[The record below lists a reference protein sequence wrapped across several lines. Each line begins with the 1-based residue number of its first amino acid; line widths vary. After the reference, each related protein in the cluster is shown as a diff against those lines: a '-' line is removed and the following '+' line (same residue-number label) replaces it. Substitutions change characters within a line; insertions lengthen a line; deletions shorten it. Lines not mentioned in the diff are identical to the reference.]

1 MISVH
6 SVRTLIYA
14 YFVELINGSN
24 RIVFKL
30 FFLRV
35 PLRYFAPIAF
45 MLLTFYEKAR
55 RIRFNPI
62 SKRSPDFAT
71 LHPGYID

>member
-1 MISVH
+1 MITVH

-14 YFVELINGSN
+14 YFVELIHGLN

-35 PLRYFAPIAF
+35 PLRTFAL
-45 MLLTFYEKAR
+45 MLLIFRQPPA
-55 RIRFNPI
+55 
-62 SKRSPDFAT
+62 
-71 LHPGYID
+71 